1 MAKKTKQEK
10 IRAAQ
15 RRLNQTSRIEVNRDS
30 STDTQK
36 NSISTKSSSSSYVNS
51 EEQII
56 RSHFLADFKKSV
68 ILISTILLIE
78 VLLYQASIHGYLTI
92 FSAH

>member
-30 STDTQK
+30 STDTKK
-36 NSISTKSSSSSYVNS
+36 NSISTKSSSSSYVSS

-56 RSHFLADFKKSV
+56 RNYFLADFKKSV

-78 VLLYQASIHGYLTI
+78 VLLYQASVHGYLTI

>member
-51 EEQII
+51 EEHII
-56 RSHFLADFKKSV
+56 RNYFLADFKKSV

-78 VLLYQASIHGYLTI
+78 VLLYQASVHGYLTI